1 MRCPRCSHPDDRVV
15 DSRTI
20 RNGRAIRRRR
30 ECAEC
35 GHRYTTYETV
45 DQEPIT
51 VRKQSGVVERYQRAK
66 LLDSVRV
73 ACAKRPVSL
82 SDIEALVDQV
92 EEAINQS
99 DRREIPTS
107 RIGEL
112 VMERL
117 RRLDQVAYVRFASV
131 YRNFQDTT
139 EFTDEVREL
148 LRRERFQVRGQVDLF
163 GDDPNG
169 EGEAGQDDGDLG
181 GGDEGPG
188 EADRGETA

>member
-1 MRCPRCSHPDDRVV
+1 M

-35 GHRYTTYETV
+35 GHRFTTYETV
-45 DQEPIT
+45 DRDPVT
-51 VRKQSGVVERYQRAK
+51 VRKRSGAIEAFDRSK
-66 LLDSVRV
+66 LLESVRV

-82 SDIEALVDQV
+82 SDIEGLVDQV
-92 EEAINQS
+92 EEEIDQS
-99 DRREIPTS
+99 DRREVPS
-107 RIGEL
+107 GRIGEM

-131 YRNFQDTT
+131 YRNFQDTS

-148 LRRERFQVRGQVDLF
+148 LRRERFQARGQVELF
-163 GDDPNG
+163 DD
-169 EGEAGQDDGDLG
+169 
-181 GGDEGPG
+181 
-188 EADRGETA
+188 EADDREADGGANG